1 MKVSTKSEVT
11 RLKRKLPPEAYPDKQ
26 CKWCG
31 AILVRTRHSLS
42 AWKKKSTCGGSCSV
56 NYFKQGC
63 SKAEMP
69 AEVDRFC
76 GTCGALLV
84 RKEHEQTTAWAKRLN
99 CGKACAA
106 TGKIRER
113 VKPAPAVVS
122 EEERLGVKRYARGT
136 PEFRAI
142 AAQYGG

>member
-1 MKVSTKSEVT
+1 VSIKSEVT

-31 AILVRTRHSLS
+31 AVLVRTRQSLS
-42 AWKKKSTCGGSCSV
+42 EWKKKSTCGGSCSV

-69 AEVDRFC
+69 VDEDKYC
-76 GTCGALLV
+76 ETCQTLLV
-84 RKEHEQTTAWAKRLN
+84 RRSNEQNTAWKKRVT

-106 TGKIRER
+106 TGKTRER
-113 VKPAPAVVS
+113 VKPVTPPMT
-122 EEERLGVKRYARGT
+122 EETRYGVTRYTPGS
-136 PEFRAI
+136 PEFKAI
-142 AAQYGG
+142 AAHYL